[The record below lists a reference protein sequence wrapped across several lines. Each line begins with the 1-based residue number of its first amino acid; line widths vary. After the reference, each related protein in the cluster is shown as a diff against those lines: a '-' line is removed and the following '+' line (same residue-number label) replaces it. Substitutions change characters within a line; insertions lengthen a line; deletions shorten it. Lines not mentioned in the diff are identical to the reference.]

1 MNKQQRLPVFRQ
13 REIQNCIMR
22 NNIALLIADNDRAST
37 EICFAD
43 GTNETIALPAET
55 VLENWCLSYGSTLKG
70 RIEAAALLTGCRTK
84 LPVLIREEDTL
95 LLFPMR
101 SLKADGFN
109 CWISDNLLAAAI
121 PHERTE
127 TTLVFINGYQAKI
140 PYDIRMVRRQQEVC
154 RKYRDILA
162 KRKMEY

>member
-1 MNKQQRLPVFRQ
+1 
-13 REIQNCIMR
+13 MR
-22 NNIALLIADNDRAST
+22 NDIALLIADNDRAST
-37 EICFAD
+37 EICFTD
-43 GTNETIALPAET
+43 ESVRTVALPAEQ

-70 RIEAAALLTGCRTK
+70 RIEACAHLTKCSTK

-101 SLKADGFN
+101 SLKADGLN
-109 CWISDNLLAAAI
+109 YWISDNLLAAAV
-121 PHERTE
+121 PHGRTE
-127 TTLVFINGYQAKI
+127 TTLVFINGYRRKI

-162 KRKMEY
+162 ERKMEY